1 MEAEGAGAAQKSTA
15 SKTLFACQVA
25 AQDCVF
31 CMLTKFVIL
40 YVGEIIRGSS
50 SISGIYILAIGR
62 SVRGNKYFLEH
73 QGFLMKS
80 NRVS

>member
-1 MEAEGAGAAQKSTA
+1 MEAEGAGAAQKSTT

-50 SISGIYILAIGR
+50 SISGIYILGR